1 MPKPPRTRPPGA
13 YPRPQRPRPP
23 STRPP
28 SSAATAARAPHE
40 VYVQIANLQ
49 MAKTRQQR
57 IRAALQMQVERC
69 TREIAQLDAEINR
82 RLQQVDLAPRGDAGD
97 DGAGEGDDGFAY
109 SY

>member
-1 MPKPPRTRPPGA
+1 
-13 YPRPQRPRPP
+13 
-23 STRPP
+23 
-28 SSAATAARAPHE
+28 
-40 VYVQIANLQ
+40 
-49 MAKTRQQR
+49 
-57 IRAALQMQVERC
+57 MQVERC